1 MTDVFASFVTPLLA
15 HFHEPT
21 PEFLIDLAK
30 ELRPFA
36 DDVLAEAACRL
47 KRTHNRSTF
56 PRLSECLKACED
68 AMAAKALSGPP
79 RPAGA
84 EPEVFRWAE
93 QQARARKLLTG
104 TSIAREAA
112 RDGWFPGLWDFA
124 AEQGRIP
131 AAAQVPALRKRAIES
146 HQIVLDSQNHP
157 MVGKLARSMV
167 TRYARIE
174 AEVAA

>member
-1 MTDVFASFVTPLLA
+1 MRRHTLLSLVTTLALIAGKDSGIVKGDLKSLKGKKIATSFGTINHLY
-15 HFHEPT
+15 
-21 PEFLIDLAK
+21 
-30 ELRPFA
+30 
-36 DDVLAEAACRL
+36 VLAVLEKAGLTLWHGGLLGAGHH
-47 KRTHNRSTF
+47 K
-56 PRLSECLKACED
+56 SE
-68 AMAAKALSGPP
+68 
-79 RPAGA
+79 
-84 EPEVFRWAE
+84 VAE